1 MEKSNVKTSALD
13 LQQTWPLPS
22 VMRPITI
29 VGAGDIVKTAHL
41 PAYRKLGF
49 PIAGIFD
56 LNKRAA
62 QLLAQEFDVARVF
75 ESLDEAIEKSGTL
88 LLYDIA
94 LPPAAVLPTVSELP
108 KGSVAL
114 IQKPI
119 GENLDETRRI
129 ISALDSRNIIAATNF
144 QLRFTPS
151 MLAIQDAVRR
161 GILGSIVD
169 VDVHL
174 AVYMPW
180 ENWSFIPALD
190 AVEIPLHSIHYLDWI
205 RSLLGEPASVFAKS
219 VANPRY
225 PDLKDSRSSIILD
238 YGNLVRCCLSLNQT
252 YNYGPEFTEATIRV
266 EGTKGCAHLDLGYLL
281 DYTNPSPERL
291 QMVTVGGTW
300 TDIPLIGERIPDS
313 FGSVMA
319 NLQRYVASED
329 KVMHTD
335 IHDSFATMALVAA
348 ALESSRQGGFV
359 PEKY

>member
-1 MEKSNVKTSALD
+1 MEKSNGATAYVD

-29 VGAGDIVKTAHL
+29 LGAGDIVKTAHL

-56 LNKRAA
+56 LNQRSAH
-62 QLLAQEFDVARVF
+62 LVAQEFDVAQVF
-75 ESLDEAIEKSGTL
+75 ESLDEAIEGTGSQGA
-88 LLYDIA
+88 YDIA
-94 LPPAAVLPTVSELP
+94 LPPTAILPTVSKLP

-119 GENLDETRRI
+119 GENLAETRKI
-129 ISALDSRNIIAATNF
+129 ISALDSRKITAAANF

-151 MLAIQDAVRR
+151 MLAIHDAVRR

-180 ENWSFIPALD
+180 ENWSFIPALN

-219 VANPRY
+219 VAHPRY
-225 PDLKDSRSSIILD
+225 SDLKDSRSSIILD
-238 YGNLVRCCLSLNQT
+238 YGNLARCCLSLNHT
-252 YNYGPEFTEATIRV
+252 YNYGPELTEATIRV
-266 EGTKGCAHLDLGYLL
+266 EGTKGCAHLDLGYLM
-281 DYTNPSPERL
+281 DYTHPSPERL
-291 QMVTVGGTW
+291 QMVTAGGTW
-300 TDIPLIGERIPDS
+300 RDIPLIGERVPDS

-329 KVMHTD
+329 KVLHTD
-335 IHDSFATMALVAA
+335 IHDSFATMALVEA
-348 ALESSRQGGFV
+348 ALDSSRQGGLV
-359 PEKY
+359 PEKF